1 MYENRQEPVFDLP
14 VPGMGMTH
22 EVGARPWQQ
31 PAQYTEI
38 DDVAQFYLAK
48 MEDEAFNDNVLNLL
62 ETKMPVTMIANALQT
77 TGVMNGVHTIDVG
90 MLTLP
95 IIMEMIM
102 FLADSEGIDYV
113 SGTERD
119 INSEVMDTS
128 IELAVDKV
136 ADDNDMMNEENTIE
150 ENEPMVENEMPTGL
164 MARRV

>member
-62 ETKMPVTMIANALQT
+62 ETKMPVTMVANALQT

-119 INSEVMDTS
+119 IDSEVMDTS

>member
-1 MYENRQEPVFDLP
+1 MYENRQEPVFDMP

-62 ETKMPVTMIANALQT
+62 ETKMPVTMIANAMQT